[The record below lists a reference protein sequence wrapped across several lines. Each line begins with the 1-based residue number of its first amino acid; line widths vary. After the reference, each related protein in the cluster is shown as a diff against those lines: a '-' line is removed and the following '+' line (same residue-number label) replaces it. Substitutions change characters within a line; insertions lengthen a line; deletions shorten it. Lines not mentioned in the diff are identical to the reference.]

1 MIMNEQEFYNT
12 IAQPSTAE
20 FKDRGSKFI
29 AYAYPIETV
38 DEFKKQLQGLKK
50 EHPKAVH
57 HCFAYRLGTDGNTF
71 RSSDDG
77 EPSGTA
83 GKPILGQIDSK
94 EITNVLI
101 VVVRY
106 WGGTLLG
113 VPGLINAYKTAASLV
128 LQVTPIIQKQ
138 IEVNYTIQFDYTQM
152 NEIKLILKQYNCTI
166 LHQELQ
172 LFCNIKFGIPK
183 NRLQEVLYKLNDL
196 QNIELVKY

>member
-1 MIMNEQEFYNT
+1 MNEQEFYNT

-20 FKDRGSKFI
+20 YKDRGSKFI
-29 AYAYPIETV
+29 AYAFAIESV
-38 DEFKKQLQGLKK
+38 EDFKKQLQILKK

-57 HCFAYRLGTDGNTF
+57 HCFAYRLGTDGNIF

-113 VPGLINAYKTAASLV
+113 VPGLINAYKTAAALA

-138 IEVNYTIQFDYTQM
+138 IEISYTIQFDYTQM
-152 NEIKLILKQYNCTI
+152 NDIMLILKQYNCTI
-166 LHQELQ
+166 LQQELQ
-172 LFCNIKFGIPK
+172 LFCRIKFGLPK
-183 NRLQEVLYKLNDL
+183 NRVQEVVYKLNDL
-196 QNIELVKY
+196 KNTELVKN